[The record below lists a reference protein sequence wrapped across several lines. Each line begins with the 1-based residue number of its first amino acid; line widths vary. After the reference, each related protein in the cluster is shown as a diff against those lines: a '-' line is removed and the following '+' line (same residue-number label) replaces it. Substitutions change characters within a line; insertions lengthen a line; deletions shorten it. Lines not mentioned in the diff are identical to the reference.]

1 MKKTIIEKL
10 KSRKL
15 WVALLG
21 VAVGIASAFGVDA
34 SEYAQIAGIVTTAAS
49 VLAYVLGEASIDAAA
64 ARPRDDEKN

>member
-1 MKKTIIEKL
+1 MKKKIFEKL

-34 SEYAQIAGIVTTAAS
+34 SEYAKIAGIVTSAAS

-64 ARPRDDEKN
+64 ARPRDDGKY

>member
-1 MKKTIIEKL
+1 MKKTILDKL

-64 ARPRDDEKN
+64 ARPRDDEKS